1 MKEFIKDRIFNFIMV
16 VFALVIAFR
25 NMGQGETTHMWLWLA
40 IAALNV
46 ITLVR
51 DYLKAKKKD

>member
-1 MKEFIKDRIFNFIMV
+1 MKEFIKERIFNFIMV

-25 NMGQGETTHMWLWLA
+25 NLGRGETTNMWLWLA

-51 DYLKAKKKD
+51 DYRKMKG